1 MATQT
6 NCYAIPLLLLCRE
19 STNPAADVV
28 PQNFEDNTLTLKGE
42 ADSQWFFFRGGDLSE
57 MWSHQITN
65 SLPSL
70 SNSHI
75 FQRSLKTVWIF
86 QHCHF
91 SIKFDLFR
99 WKSKTNI
106 CQIFWRREQM
116 RLPEPSDIPM
126 PHKISSQPRSAAKS
140 QQSWVVPVLVLFYWL
155 LMNFSFWCRI
165 CDKIYFSSQL
175 PRGSSVNPQK
185 KQILKENLQIQRIK
199 EIQTKIQPNFV

>member
-1 MATQT
+1 MATKT
-6 NCYAIPLLLLCRE
+6 NWFLGSNFYAIPLLLLCRE
-19 STNPAADVV
+19 SPNPAADVV

-86 QHCHF
+86 QRCHF

-126 PHKISSQPRSAAKS
+126 PHKISSQLRSATKS
-140 QQSWVVPVLVLFYWL
+140 QQSWFVPVLAAYEFFLLVSNMWQNLLF
-155 LMNFSFWCRI
+155 FSAA
-165 CDKIYFSSQL
+165 
-175 PRGSSVNPQK
+175 
-185 KQILKENLQIQRIK
+185 QR
-199 EIQTKIQPNFV
+199 EFR